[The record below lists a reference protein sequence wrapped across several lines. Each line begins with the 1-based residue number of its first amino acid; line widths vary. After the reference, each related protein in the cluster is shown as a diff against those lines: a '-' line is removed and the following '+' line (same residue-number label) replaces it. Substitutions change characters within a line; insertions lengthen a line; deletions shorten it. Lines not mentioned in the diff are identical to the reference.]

1 MQRCGMQRR
10 GGSSGRALPALVAL
24 VALLVA
30 LASGA
35 WWWLGRSG
43 PQLAPLDSRPRADHD
58 ATAPLPSPVRAE
70 AQAKRVGE
78 DASRVPTEEEIER
91 EIAEQRE
98 LTKGRSVPTPPLHG
112 RVVARHGGE
121 PIAGAELVVPE
132 RVVREP
138 ANAKRGATPSDGELE
153 PSTPLHLLVPAA
165 TPLAISAADGHFT
178 LPAQPA
184 DPVLLFVRAPG
195 FGLAWCKTADL
206 AKDGAAP
213 TPIELDVECR
223 LEGSVRGAGDLPIAG
238 ATLVVELLALQ
249 HYPFERR
256 QLAMAS
262 STSADPP
269 FALLAR
275 TDRDGRVTARG
286 LPAFSDLDFQL
297 LPPKSLPDVEPLREP
312 TAVRL
317 SPGETI
323 ERRWQLGGG
332 VTARGRLLDEAG
344 APLGDVL
351 IWLSTQG
358 AQLDRSATGSAFFTT
373 GDEAHV
379 VARAF
384 TDELGRFEWS
394 ALAAGDYWIGPA
406 AWSRIGLGHAG
417 GDLVPLAVPL
427 ELVAGSV
434 SIDVE
439 LRAQRGLFV
448 TGRTVD
454 RRGAPV
460 TGSLQVRS
468 QAGAIAGEVM
478 SYADVEGN
486 FRAGPLAAGDYELR
500 FLPSEA
506 RYAAAPPLLARAGS
520 SDLQIDVAD
529 AAVLVMEARVDGRGE
544 PVAASF
550 LLVQQ
555 GGDGL
560 AWIGGR
566 GATPSSDDRFD
577 GLPAA
582 TFTLGATTADGFA
595 GFVEAVTLAEGE
607 TRTIEVALQRGAL
620 VVVSYRA
627 GPVTV
632 AQVALQSGAVVVAA
646 GELPLGATRTFAAP
660 AGRVRLR
667 VGLGAGTVVRDLEL
681 VAGSRE
687 EVVIDE
693 R

>member
-1 MQRCGMQRR
+1 MQRRRARRR

-24 VALLVA
+24 LALLIA

-43 PQLAPLDSRPRADHD
+43 PQLAPPESRSRAEHD
-58 ATAPLPSPVRAE
+58 ATAPLPPPVRAE
-70 AQAKRVGE
+70 AATKREGE

-98 LTKGRSVPTPPLHG
+98 LMKGRSVPMPPTPPLHG
-112 RVVARHGGE
+112 RVVARDGGA
-121 PIAGAELVVPE
+121 PIAGAELVVTE
-132 RVVREP
+132 RVNVET
-138 ANAKRGATPSDGELE
+138 ANSKRGA
-153 PSTPLHLLVPAA
+153 TPLHLLVPAA
-165 TPLAISAADGHFT
+165 TPLAISTADGRFT

-184 DPVLLFVRAPG
+184 DPLLLFVRAPG

-206 AKDGAAP
+206 ARDAGAP
-213 TPIELDVECR
+213 TRIELDVEGR
-223 LEGSVRGAGDLPIAG
+223 LEASVRGAGDLPIAG

-249 HYPFERR
+249 QYPLESLLIANAF
-256 QLAMAS
+256 AMPSARPIALVAS
-262 STSADPP
+262 
-269 FALLAR
+269 
-275 TDRDGRVTARG
+275 TDRAGRATVRG
-286 LPAFSDLDFQL
+286 LPPFSDLDFQL
-297 LPPKSLPDVEPLREP
+297 LPPASLPDVESIREATP
-312 TAVRL
+312 VRL
-317 SPGETI
+317 SPGETV

-332 VTARGRLLDEAG
+332 VTVRGRLLDESG

-351 IWLSTQG
+351 IWLATQG
-358 AQLDRSATGSAFFTT
+358 AQLDRNAVERAFFTT

-384 TDELGRFEWS
+384 TDEEGRFEWS

-417 GDLVPLAVPL
+417 GDLVPLAEPL
-427 ELVAGSV
+427 ELAAGGV
-434 SIDVE
+434 SHDVE

-448 TGRTVD
+448 SGRTVD

-468 QAGAIAGEVM
+468 PSGAIAGEVQ
-478 SYADVEGN
+478 SYADIEGN
-486 FRAGPLAAGDYELR
+486 FRAGPLAEGDYELR

-506 RYAAAPPLLARAGS
+506 RYAAAAPLLARAGS
-520 SDLQIDVAD
+520 RDLRIDVAD
-529 AAVLVMEARVDGRGE
+529 AAVLVMEARVEGRGE

-607 TRTIEVALQRGAL
+607 TRTVEVALQRGAQ
-620 VVVSYRA
+620 VEVSYRA
-627 GPVTV
+627 GPVTL
-632 AQVALQSGAVVVAA
+632 AQVALQCGAVVVAA

-660 AGRVRLR
+660 AGPVRLR

-681 VAGSRE
+681 VAGARE
-687 EVVIDE
+687 VVVIDE
-693 R
+693 E

>member
-1 MQRCGMQRR
+1 M
-10 GGSSGRALPALVAL
+10 AVVAL
-24 VALLVA
+24 VALLVV

-43 PQLAPLDSRPRADHD
+43 PQLAPLESRPRAEHD

-70 AQAKRVGE
+70 AATKREGE
-78 DASRVPTEEEIER
+78 EASRVPTEEEIER

-98 LTKGRSVPTPPLHG
+98 LMKGRPAPMPPSPPLHG
-112 RVVARHGGE
+112 RVVARDGGV
-121 PIAGAELVVPE
+121 PIAGAELVVAE
-132 RVVREP
+132 HVVMEP
-138 ANAKRGATPSDGELE
+138 ANSKRGATAAAGDLDL
-153 PSTPLHLLVPAA
+153 STPRELLVPAA

-213 TPIELDVECR
+213 TPIELDIECR
-223 LEGSVRGAGDLPIAG
+223 LEASVRGAGDLPIEG
-238 ATLVVELLALQ
+238 ADVVVELLALM
-249 HYPFERR
+249 HLPVER
-256 QLAMAS
+256 QKIANAS
-262 STSADPP
+262 SLPSAPP
-269 FALLAR
+269 FALVAS
-275 TDRDGRVTARG
+275 TDRDGRATVRG
-286 LPAFSDLDFQL
+286 LPAFSDLDFKL
-297 LPPKSLPDVEPLREP
+297 LPPESLPDVEPLREA

-317 SPGETI
+317 SPAETI

-332 VTARGRLLDEAG
+332 VTVRGRLLDEAG

-351 IWLSTQG
+351 VWLATQG
-358 AQLDRSATGSAFFTT
+358 AQLDRSATGSACFTT

-417 GDLVPLAVPL
+417 GDLVPLAEPL
-427 ELVAGSV
+427 ELAAGSV
-434 SIDVE
+434 SRDVE

-468 QAGAIAGEVM
+468 QAGAIAGEVQ

-506 RYAAAPPLLARAGS
+506 RYAAAPPLKARAGS
-520 SDLQIDVAD
+520 SDLRIEVAD
-529 AAVLVMEARVDGRGE
+529 AAALVMEARVDGRGE

-582 TFTLGATTADGFA
+582 TFTLSATTADGFA

-607 TRTIEVALQRGAL
+607 TRTVEVVVQRGAH
-620 VVVSYRA
+620 VEVSYRA

-681 VAGSRE
+681 VAGGRE
-687 EVVIDE
+687 VVVIDE
-693 R
+693 E